1 MKARPFQ
8 LLGFDVLIDKVR
20 KGRRRVNLV
29 VSCCFLRPN
38 TSITLRSPL
47 LI

>member
-20 KGRRRVNLV
+20 KGRCRVDRSILF
-29 VSCCFLRPN
+29 SPTPTRPIPPHFL
-38 TSITLRSPL
+38 PL
-47 LI
+47 I